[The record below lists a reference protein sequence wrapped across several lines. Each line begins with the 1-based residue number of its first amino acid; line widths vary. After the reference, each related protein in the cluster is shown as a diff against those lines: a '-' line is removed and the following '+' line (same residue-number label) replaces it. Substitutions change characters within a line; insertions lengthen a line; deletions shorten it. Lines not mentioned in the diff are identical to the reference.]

1 MKKIL
6 FPTDF
11 SETADRA
18 FVYAL
23 NLANKIGATITTLHI
38 WQPVALADTYSSL
51 PYDKIYDMLDLAN
64 FENYRDEIP
73 HLRELA
79 TKHGLESV
87 EVNHVLE
94 SGLTEPTI
102 MEVAK
107 RDEMDLIV
115 MGTQGASGLKEFFVG
130 SVTGEVMENAHCPVI
145 GVPVEGSF
153 GASLKDIVFTVN
165 FEEDEAKALKKVI
178 AFAANF
184 GSQVHCLHVDV
195 SHTHEMTH
203 KMDAWKAQFL
213 ENKNVSFQVIDGA
226 SVVKE
231 VLAYVEKHDID
242 MLAMLMHKRNFF
254 QELFTFSYTKKLA
267 YHAHKPLLALQAKN
281 L

>member
-23 NLANKIGATITTLHI
+23 NLANKIGASITTLHI
-38 WQPVALADTYSSL
+38 WQPVVLADTYSSL
-51 PYDKIYDMLDLAN
+51 PYDKIYEMLDLAN

-73 HLRELA
+73 HLRDIA
-79 TKHGLESV
+79 RKHGLENV
-87 EVNHVLE
+87 PLDHVLE
-94 SGLTEPTI
+94 SGLTEETI
-102 MEVAK
+102 IEVAK
-107 RDEMDLIV
+107 RDKMDLIV
-115 MGTQGASGLKEFFVG
+115 MGTQGASGLKELFVG
-130 SVTGEVMENAHCPVI
+130 SVTAEVMENAHCPVV
-145 GVPVEGSF
+145 GVPIKGSF
-153 GASLKDIVFTVN
+153 GASIKDIVFTVN
-165 FEEDEAKALKKVI
+165 FEEEEAKALKKVL

-195 SHTHEMTH
+195 SHTHELTQ
-203 KMDAWKAQFL
+203 KMEAWKSQFS
-213 ENKNVSFQVIDGA
+213 ENKNVAFQVLDGT

-242 MLAMLMHKRNFF
+242 MVAMLTHKRNFF
-254 QELFTFSYTKKLA
+254 QELFTLSYTKKLA
-267 YHAHKPLLALQAKN
+267 YHVHKPLLALQSKH